1 MSMQGTKAML
11 MCYDAFI
18 IYIPVS
24 GSVVAC
30 VCI

>member
-18 IYIPVS
+18 IYIS
-24 GSVVAC
+24 GFVVAC